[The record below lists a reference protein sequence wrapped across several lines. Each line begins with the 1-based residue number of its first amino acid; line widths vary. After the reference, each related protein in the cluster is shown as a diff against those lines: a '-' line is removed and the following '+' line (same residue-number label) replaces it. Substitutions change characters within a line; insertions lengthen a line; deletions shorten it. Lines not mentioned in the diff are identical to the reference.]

1 MSLFAAIHNLIFQR
15 YLIIVLSL
23 LGAAG
28 IAIALV
34 RLFSKK
40 DIAAVIRTYRS
51 WLLMAPL
58 IIMSIGLGRE
68 AFIALIAILAMLG
81 FKEFARATGLYDD
94 WGMTVAVYLGI
105 LAMSVLTLMSDPFT
119 GERGWFGMFRALP
132 VYAVALILLIPV
144 LRNRSKGQLQAMSL
158 AVIGF
163 MYLGWMF
170 GHLGFLANSD
180 HPYGYLF
187 YLIVAVELNDVAAY
201 TFGKLFGRRPFRSEI
216 SPKKTWEGSFGA
228 LAVSMA
234 LPWVM
239 GFSFPHFGP
248 LQKILTGLLVG
259 VGGQLGDLSISV
271 IKRDL
276 GIKDMGVTIPG
287 HGGILDRIDSLI
299 YTSPL
304 FCHMINF
311 FYGLHGKG

>member
-1 MSLFAAIHNLIFQR
+1 MSLFAATHDIIFQR

-23 LGAAG
+23 LGIG
-28 IAIALV
+28 GVALAFIK
-34 RLFSKK
+34 LFSKK
-40 DIAAVIRTYRS
+40 DIASVMRTYRS

-58 IIMSIGLGRE
+58 IIVSIGLGRE
-68 AFIALIAILAMLG
+68 AFIILITVLAMAG
-81 FKEFARATGLYDD
+81 FKEFARATGLYND
-94 WGMTVAVYLGI
+94 WGMTIAVYAGI
-105 LAMSVLTLMSDPFT
+105 LAMSALTLMNDPFT
-119 GERGWFGMFRALP
+119 GGPGWFGMFRTLP
-132 VYAVALILLIPV
+132 VYAVAFILLIPI

-163 MYLGWMF
+163 IYLGWMF
-170 GHLGFLANSD
+170 GHLGFFANSD
-180 HPYGYLF
+180 HPYGYLL

-216 SPKKTWEGSFGA
+216 SPKKTWEGSLGA

-234 LPWVM
+234 LPWLM

-248 LQKILTGLLVG
+248 LQKVLTGLIVG

-271 IKRDL
+271 IKRDI
-276 GIKDMGVTIPG
+276 GIKDMGATIPG